1 MPAPSP
7 VPALRLSEVAID
19 FGRGVVLAEVN
30 LEVAPGELVV
40 LLGASGSGKS
50 SLLRL
55 FNRLA
60 EPAAGRVEFAGKP
73 LADYEPRALRRRV
86 ALITQTPV
94 MFPGSVRDNLRMV
107 PRGFEPPGDQEIE
120 SELEA
125 LGLSGALLDQDAS
138 RLSGG
143 EKQRV
148 SLARSLLMSPEV
160 LLLDEPTSAL
170 DPHHE
175 AKVAQLIADLRA
187 RRELTCVVVTHSERL
202 AKQLGGRQVLIR
214 GGSLLDQPDE
224 GALMEFFSGSET

>member
-1 MPAPSP
+1 MTAQLPL
-7 VPALRLSEVAID
+7 PALRLSEVGID
-19 FGRGVVLAEVN
+19 FGRGAVLSGVN
-30 LEVAPGELVV
+30 LEIAPGELVV

-55 FNRLA
+55 LNRLE
-60 EPAAGRVEFAGKP
+60 EPAAGAVEFAGKP
-73 LADYEPRALRRRV
+73 LGSYEPRALRRRV

-107 PRGFEPPGDQEIE
+107 PRGFEPPSDQEIE
-120 SELEA
+120 RELVA
-125 LGLSGALLDQDAS
+125 LGLSSGLLDQDAS

-187 RRELTCVVVTHSERL
+187 REELTCVVVTHSERL
-202 AKQLGGRQVLIR
+202 ATQLSGRWVLIR
-214 GGSLLDQPDE
+214 GGHLLERPDDHS
-224 GALMEFFSGSET
+224 LMEFFSGNET

>member
-1 MPAPSP
+1 MTAQP
-7 VPALRLSEVAID
+7 VPALCLKDVGID
-19 FGRGVVLAEVN
+19 FGRGQVLSRVD
-30 LEVAPGELVV
+30 LPVAQGELVV

-60 EPAAGRVEFAGKP
+60 EPTAGSVQFLGKP
-73 LADYEPRALRRRV
+73 LTEYEPRALRRRV

-94 MFPGSVRDNLRMV
+94 MFPGTVRDNLMMI
-107 PRGFEPPGDQEIE
+107 PHGYDSPSESAMA

-125 LGLSGALLDQDAS
+125 LGLAGDILDQDAT

-175 AKVAQLIADLRA
+175 AKVAQLVSDLRA
-187 RRELTCVVVTHSERL
+187 RRQLTCVVVTHSERL
-202 AKQLGGRQVLIR
+202 ATQLGGRWVLIR
-214 GGSLLDQPDE
+214 GGALIERPNDHE
-224 GALMEFFSGSET
+224 LMEFFAGSET